1 MNEVNNRR
9 EVTYVVIGFL
19 ASLLHWT
26 VCFVFFALL
35 LYFLKQKI
43 IGCIKGLLIITIRG
57 ILSSAVGADLSGM
70 VGLEKWA
77 LIFVFS
83 IYILNSQDLEK
94 YDPKQFK
101 IVNSVQL
108 LVWGFAFY
116 SMLASLF
123 TGSYPITSVF
133 KIISFVIPFTA
144 VLYGVS
150 ITKKDINWAQY
161 CYVLLTPLIL
171 VSTLVIPLPKFK
183 VVNESFQGI
192 INHPNLYGVFGAIY
206 VCFLLYSNFSTRGK
220 GSLDWKRL
228 VFLIL
233 ALVTIYLSESRTGMF
248 STITILLIY
257 YLTMNSDS
265 KIKFT
270 LGLVIAVVFVA
281 AYFIANPE
289 AYNEFITSVT
299 DFIYKRDTD
308 DILESR
314 LGQIDASNLKYNSH
328 KLLGSGFGVPYVPY
342 VQDFSLNMDLTY
354 EAGNLFISLLGDT
367 GIIGL
372 VLFLIYMLYILINT
386 KPRKFILF
394 VAPIIISFGEM
405 AFFATNNIA
414 IFYYIMLAICIC
426 IDEEEV
432 KIETK
437 HNSSGIQRRR
447 IPQKMRG

>member
-1 MNEVNNRR
+1 MKEVSNRR
-9 EVTYVVIGFL
+9 ETTYVAIGFL
-19 ASLLHWT
+19 ASLLHWS

-35 LYFLKQKI
+35 LYFLKQKVV
-43 IGCIKGLLIITIRG
+43 GCIKGLLIITTRG
-57 ILSSAVGADLSGM
+57 ILSSAVGVSLSGIL
-70 VGLEKWA
+70 GLEKWA
-77 LIFVFS
+77 LIFIFS
-83 IYILNSQDLEK
+83 IYILNSQELEK
-94 YDPKQFK
+94 NDPQQFR
-101 IVNSVQL
+101 IINSVQI
-108 LVWGFAFY
+108 LVWLFAFY
-116 SMLASLF
+116 SMISSLF
-123 TGSYPITSVF
+123 TGSYPVTSIF
-133 KIISFVIPFTA
+133 KIISFVVPFTA
-144 VLYGVS
+144 ILYGVS
-150 ITKKDINWAQY
+150 ITKKDVNWAQY

-171 VSTLVIPLPKFK
+171 ASVVTIPLPRFK
-183 VVNESFQGI
+183 IVNESFQGV

-220 GSLDWKRL
+220 GVLDWKRL
-228 VFLIL
+228 IFLLL

-248 STITILLIY
+248 STITVLVVY

-270 LGLVIAVVFVA
+270 LGLVIAGVLVA
-281 AYFIANPE
+281 AYFVANPD
-289 AYNEFITSVT
+289 AYSEFTTSLT
-299 DFIYKRDTD
+299 EFIYKRDTD

-328 KLLGSGFGVPYVPY
+328 KLLGSGFGVPYVPD
-342 VQDFSLNMDLTY
+342 VQDFSLSMDLRY

-372 VLFLIYMLYILINT
+372 VLFLIYMLYILFNT
-386 KPRKFILF
+386 KPKKFILF

-414 IFYYIMLAICIC
+414 IYYYVMLATCVC
-426 IDEEEV
+426 IDEEDV

-437 HNSSGIQRRR
+437 HNSAGIQRRR